1 METIYFGTSI
11 IKLDIPKKN
20 LAFNL
25 KANDVKRPKNETEEI
40 RQSILN
46 PIGCQRLRDMVSKND
61 KVVILSDDR
70 TRLTPQKLIIPIVLE
85 ELYAAGLKNDQI
97 KIVIAYGTHRS
108 MTSEEIE
115 ERFGLELMSGIEI
128 KGHDC
133 LNMKELLDKGETR
146 RGTRIFI
153 NKDVLEA
160 DIRIAIGSVLPHHPT
175 GWSGGAK
182 MLLPGV
188 AGQETICA
196 MHLLGANEPQLG
208 KVLTTCREEMEDFA
222 QAVGLHFIVNIIH
235 DKEGKVLKSVAG
247 HFIEAHR
254 KAVHWGFK
262 VFGVQFSEFA
272 DITLSSTYPADYD
285 LTQSDKGLFS
295 AELATKIG
303 GEIILVSPCP
313 EGIAPTHGE
322 EMAKLARYN
331 DATLWAMLDKKK
343 IRDPFCASENMYL
356 NHVKNTFKTTLMME
370 PMLANVMGFYYL
382 SAEELPNYIRY
393 RLKLDN
399 TLKIGIINQSSEIL
413 PIPLANNH

>member
-1 METIYFGTSI
+1 MEIINFGTSI
-11 IKLDIPKKN
+11 IELDIPKKN

-25 KANDVKRPKNETEEI
+25 KANDFIRPKDETEEI

-46 PIGCQRLRDMVSKND
+46 PIGCLRLRDMVSKNG
-61 KVVILSDDR
+61 KVVILADDR

-85 ELYAAGLKNDQI
+85 ELYEAGLKNDQI

-108 MTSEEIE
+108 MTIDEIE
-115 ERFGLELMSGIEI
+115 ERFGSKLMTTLEI
-128 KGHDC
+128 KGHEC
-133 LNMKELLDKGETR
+133 LNWENLIDKGTTR
-146 RGTRIFI
+146 RGTKIFI
-153 NKDVLEA
+153 NKEVMEV

-196 MHLLGANEPQLG
+196 MHLLGANESQLG
-208 KVLTTCREEMEDFA
+208 KVLTPCREEMEDFA
-222 QAVGLHFIVNIIH
+222 QAVGLHFIVNVIH
-235 DKEGKVLKSVAG
+235 DKEGNVMKSVAG

-254 KAVHWGFK
+254 EAVNFGFE
-262 VFGVQFSEFA
+262 VFGVKFSDFA
-272 DITLSSTYPADYD
+272 DITLSSTYPADFD

-322 EMAKLARYN
+322 EMAKLARYS
-331 DATLWAMLDKKK
+331 DARLWTMLDEKK
-343 IRDPFCASENMYL
+343 IKDHFCASENMYL
-356 NHVKNTFKTTLMME
+356 NHVKNNFKTTLMME
-370 PMLANVMGFYYL
+370 PMLANIMGFYHL
-382 SAEELPNYIRY
+382 SAADLPTYLKY

-399 TLKIGIINQSSEIL
+399 TLKIGIINQSSELL
-413 PIPLANNH
+413 PIHISNKY